1 MRYLLLFVFCAL
13 TTITL
18 KAQTPSIEAL
28 RTCAAEKGM
37 PPKEYIFKLF
47 EKSDIV
53 VLGERDHRDTAQ
65 YDPNQ
70 DILAEPR
77 LVEERGAP

>member
-1 MRYLLLFVFCAL
+1 MRNLLLFIFSAF
-13 TTITL
+13 TAIAL

-28 RTCAAEKGM
+28 RTCAAEKGI

-53 VLGERDHRDTAQ
+53 VLG
-65 YDPNQ
+65 
-70 DILAEPR
+70 
-77 LVEERGAP
+77 

>member
-1 MRYLLLFVFCAL
+1 MEKMKTFLLMRKLLLFISCAL
-13 TTITL
+13 TAIAL

-37 PPKEYIFKLF
+37 SPKEYIFKQF

-53 VLGERDHRDTAQ
+53 VLASATTVTRYNTT
-65 YDPNQ
+65 
-70 DILAEPR
+70 
-77 LVEERGAP
+77 